1 MENSINDLIIRIKNG
16 YMAQKEMIVI
26 RHSKYAVEVLK
37 KLKELKFITDYAIV
51 GKKLKTIEVTL
62 AYEKNESRF
71 TDVEIFSR
79 PGRRFYVS
87 YKDLKPVLSGYGY
100 SILSTPVGILTN
112 REARAKKVG
121 GELLFN
127 IW

>member
-1 MENSINDLIIRIKNG
+1 
-16 YMAQKEMIVI
+16 MIVI

>member
-1 MENSINDLIIRIKNG
+1 
-16 YMAQKEMIVI
+16 MARNETVVV
-26 RHSKYAVEVLK
+26 RHSKYGVEVLK
-37 KLKELKFITDYAIV
+37 KLKELKFITDFTVSKGATR
-51 GKKLKTIEVTL
+51 TIEVSL
-62 AYEKNESRF
+62 AYNKNESKF
-71 TDVEIFSR
+71 TDVAIFSK

-87 YKDLKPVLSGYGY
+87 YKDLKPVLSGFGY

-112 REARAKKVG
+112 REARTKKVG

>member
-16 YMAQKEMIVI
+16 YMARKETVVI
-26 RHSKYAVEVLK
+26 RHSKYGLEVLK
-37 KLKELKFITDYAIV
+37 KLKELKFITDFAVSKGAI
-51 GKKLKTIEVTL
+51 KTIEVSL
-62 AYEKNESRF
+62 AYNKNESKF
-71 TDVEIFSR
+71 TDVVIFSK

-87 YKDLKPVLSGYGY
+87 YKDLRPVVSGLGY
-100 SILSTPVGILTN
+100 SILSTPIGILTN